1 MDTMKRSILALTLLL
16 GGASAAVANSQIPSL
31 DTTQFLSTNN
41 PAMNAKEARGARLA
55 REWINNNNN
64 EPVRGENGSITYL
77 YGAGMPAVI
86 CAPLRLCSIS
96 LEPGEV
102 VNNIN
107 IADSVRWNTSLGT
120 SGSGQGQTTHVM
132 VKPTDVGLETSM
144 SILTNRRDYQLTLK
158 SRTDDWMP
166 EISFVY
172 PSNIQQEVA
181 EYRQQVQQHRQ
192 DNTITGT
199 GHQVA
204 DLDFEYR
211 IEGEASWRPVRV
223 YNDGVKTVIQMPAS
237 MQHREAPVLVS
248 IGPDDQE
255 QIVNY
260 RLRGDRFIVDQLF
273 DRAALVAGVGDQQT
287 RVTIERQ

>member
-16 GGASAAVANSQIPSL
+16 GGASAAVANSQVPSL

>member
-1 MDTMKRSILALTLLL
+1 MKRSILALTLLL
-16 GGASAAVANSQIPSL
+16 GGASAAVANSQVPSL

-55 REWINNNNN
+55 REWVSNNNN
-64 EPVRGENGSITYL
+64 EPVRGDNGSITYL
-77 YGAGMPAVI
+77 YGAGMPAVV

-102 VNNIN
+102 VNSIN
-107 IADSVRWNTSLGT
+107 IADSVRWKISLGT
-120 SGSGQGQTTHVM
+120 SGTGQNEISHVM

-144 SILTNRRDYQLTLK
+144 SILTNRRDYQVTLK

>member
-1 MDTMKRSILALTLLL
+1 MKRSILALTLLL
-16 GGASAAVANSQIPSL
+16 GGASAALANSQVPSL
-31 DTTQFLSTNN
+31 DSTQFLSTNN
-41 PAMNAKEARGARLA
+41 PAMNAKEERGARLA
-55 REWINNNNN
+55 REWVNNNNN
-64 EPVRGENGSITYL
+64 EPVRGDNGSITYL
-77 YGAGMPAVI
+77 YGAGMPAVV

-107 IADSVRWNTSLGT
+107 IADSVRWKTSLGT
-120 SGSGQGQTTHVM
+120 SGPGQSQTTHIM

-204 DLDFEYR
+204 DLDFGYR
-211 IEGEASWRPVRV
+211 IDGEASWRPVRV

-273 DRAALVAGVGDQQT
+273 DRAALVAGVGDHQT
-287 RVTIERQ
+287 RVTIERK

>member
-1 MDTMKRSILALTLLL
+1 MKRSILALTLLL
-16 GGASAAVANSQIPSL
+16 GGASTAVANSQVPSL

>member
-1 MDTMKRSILALTLLL
+1 MKRSILALTLLL
-16 GGASAAVANSQIPSL
+16 GGASAAVANSQVPSL

>member
-1 MDTMKRSILALTLLL
+1 MKRSILALTLLL
-16 GGASAAVANSQIPSL
+16 GGASAAVANSQVPSL

-55 REWINNNNN
+55 REWISNNNN
-64 EPVRGENGSITYL
+64 EPVRGDNGSITYL
-77 YGAGMPAVI
+77 YGAGMPAVV

-120 SGSGQGQTTHVM
+120 SGSGQSQTTHVM

>member
-1 MDTMKRSILALTLLL
+1 MKRSILALTLLL